1 MLKYKKKILKGSL
14 YVQSLFPRLRKK
26 NQQNEENSSR
36 KAYKYRGAPW
46 EGEVR
51 SRSKCPGQ
59 DPVVA
64 SPQWSVNGAKLSVSC
79 VVAQKHIR
87 DMLT

>member
-1 MLKYKKKILKGSL
+1 MLIYKKKILKVSL
-14 YVQSLFPRLRKK
+14 YVQSLFPRQREK
-26 NQQNEENSSR
+26 NQLNEVNLPRINVEDLLGKER
-36 KAYKYRGAPW
+36 
-46 EGEVR
+46 VR